1 MLYMNIYIYIMYI
14 YIYKMYIY
22 NICIYIYY
30 KMYIYTYIYNIHI
43 YVYIYIKCICIYIY
57 ICIYSVTFSASFF
70 LLICWCK
77 SQSFVC
83 LKMSS
88 KQFCSFDNFNSL
100 PRGYYSFGFWLPLVL
115 AIAMIGRGDVV
126 GINLE
131 WEGGWKNF
139 AKLIMWSVC

>member
-1 MLYMNIYIYIMYI
+1 MLYINIYIYIKCIFIIYVYIYIIKCIYIHIYIIYIYMYI
-14 YIYKMYIY
+14 YIYKMY
-22 NICIYIYY
+22 
-30 KMYIYTYIYNIHI
+30 MY
-43 YVYIYIKCICIYIY
+43 IYIY

-100 PRGYYSFGFWLPLVL
+100 PRGYYSFGFWLPLAL

-131 WEGGWKNF
+131 WQGGWKNF